1 MELKIPPPLVLLICL
16 LAQIELSDWLP
27 IYQFGD
33 VPTWIPVIWIGV
45 GLLVSLMGVVAF
57 HKAKTTINPLK
68 PDQSCEVVTEGI
80 YRYSRNPMYL
90 GMLLGL
96 MGMVFY
102 FGEASTLFGV
112 IFFICYIT
120 TFQIKPEEKVLREKF
135 GEVYVCYENQ
145 TRRWL

>member
-96 MGMVFY
+96 IGMVFY
-102 FGEASTLFGV
+102 FGEASTLLGV

-120 TFQIKPEEKVLREKF
+120 AFQIKPEEKVLREKF